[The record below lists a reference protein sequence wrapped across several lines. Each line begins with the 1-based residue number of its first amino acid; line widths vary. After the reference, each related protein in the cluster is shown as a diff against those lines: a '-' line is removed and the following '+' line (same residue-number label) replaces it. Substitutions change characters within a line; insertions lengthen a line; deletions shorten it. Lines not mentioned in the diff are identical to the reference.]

1 MRWAAKNEFQYQ
13 RALDATHHW
22 LQQTKT
28 NKDHDNTKEHWMS
41 WGRAEPDVRLFCRLK
56 LKVDLSNKHQN
67 LFDKYVCAVKVDA
80 LQVWGPQLGVP
91 QSQCVRRVTPTLV
104 LKYANKDPKLCLSAH
119 KFPGFMMAFQWD
131 GPVEP
136 SWWWNQV
143 LSGVPYW
150 VTITDSWFWF
160 DSNLG

>member
-1 MRWAAKNEFQYQ
+1 MSF
-13 RALDATHHW
+13 
-22 LQQTKT
+22 
-28 NKDHDNTKEHWMS
+28 NTKEHWMPHTTGCNKQRLTKIMTIPKSTGCLEAEQSQMSDCSVGWS
-41 WGRAEPDVRLFCRLK
+41 WK
-56 LKVDLSNKHQN
+56 LDLSNKHQN
-67 LFDKYVCAVKVDA
+67 LFDKYVCAVKVEVDA

-104 LKYANKDPKLCLSAH
+104 LKYANKDPKLCLSTH